1 MSITN
6 MPDKNYFNQSKT
18 KPKLPIKYLTPI
30 LLLALIILMTYM
42 YFSSTRE
49 MTLNT
54 DFDAEGNPIEQ
65 ITKRVLIV
73 IPVGK

>member
-1 MSITN
+1 MI
-6 MPDKNYFNQSKT
+6 PKNYFDLTKT
-18 KPKLPIKYLTPI
+18 KLKHITITKHLTPI

-42 YFSSTRE
+42 YISSTRE

>member
-1 MSITN
+1 MI
-6 MPDKNYFNQSKT
+6 PKNYFDLTKT
-18 KPKLPIKYLTPI
+18 KLKHITITKYLTPI

-42 YFSSTRE
+42 YISSTRE

>member
-1 MSITN
+1 
-6 MPDKNYFNQSKT
+6 
-18 KPKLPIKYLTPI
+18 
-30 LLLALIILMTYM
+30 MTYM
-42 YFSSTRE
+42 YISSTRE

-54 DFDAEGNPIEQ
+54 DFDSEGNPIEQ